1 VDSPYEVTIETLEG
15 APPFDYD
22 TLPGNP
28 PPAGLSLDPVTG
40 VLSGIMTS
48 PGIYPFTV
56 VSVDSNFCKV
66 SNLYNLI
73 VSPADCP
80 TIELPLDDWVEWE
93 EGTFFSQPLA
103 ASGGVEPYVYYV
115 TAGSLPPGL
124 ALDPETGNLSGT
136 PDTPGIYQFTLS
148 AVDADFCIG
157 SHEYTIIINPE
168 GCPAIGI
175 SPDVE
180 TLPNASS
187 GIPYEETLTADGGEA
202 PYTWV
207 ISAGAM
213 PLGLALDPETGIIS
227 GYPAAD
233 DVFNFAVTVQDVN
246 GCYGTRAYGVE
257 VVCTLDVTITSP
269 PEISGI
275 VLGCNSITASGVQV
289 VDPGAT
295 FIAGSFIILG
305 DGFSVG
311 PDTEF
316 TAIID
321 SSLVPELRATRRDR

>member
-1 VDSPYEVTIETLEG
+1 VGTEDRRR
-15 APPFDYD
+15 
-22 TLPGNP
+22 
-28 PPAGLSLDPVTG
+28 LDRITAV
-40 VLSGIMTS
+40 
-48 PGIYPFTV
+48 
-56 VSVDSNFCKV
+56 
-66 SNLYNLI
+66 
-73 VSPADCP
+73 
-80 TIELPLDDWVEWE
+80 
-93 EGTFFSQPLA
+93 
-103 ASGGVEPYVYYV
+103 GGEEPYVYFV
-115 TAGSLPPGL
+115 TAGDLPPRL
-124 ALDPETGNLSGT
+124 ALDPETGILTGT

-148 AVDADFCIG
+148 AIDARFCIG
-157 SHEYTIIINPE
+157 SQDYTIIVNPE
-168 GCPAIGI
+168 GCPAISI
-175 SPDVE
+175 SLDVDK
-180 TLPNASS
+180 LPNASS
-187 GIPYEETLTADGGEA
+187 GIPYEETLSADGGEA

-275 VLGCNSITASGVQV
+275 VLACNSITASGVQV

-295 FIAGSFIILG
+295 FVAGSFIGLG
-305 DGFSVG
+305 DGFSIG

-321 SSLVPELRATRRDR
+321 PSLVPEARATRRDR

>member
-1 VDSPYEVTIETLEG
+1 
-15 APPFDYD
+15 
-22 TLPGNP
+22 
-28 PPAGLSLDPVTG
+28 
-40 VLSGIMTS
+40 
-48 PGIYPFTV
+48 
-56 VSVDSNFCKV
+56 
-66 SNLYNLI
+66 
-73 VSPADCP
+73 
-80 TIELPLDDWVEWE
+80 
-93 EGTFFSQPLA
+93 LA

-295 FIAGSFIILG
+295 FIAGSFIVLG